1 MDSSEARS
9 CAVLGTI
16 RIKVAISGSY
26 LLRDALTSL
35 LMAPPIKCVKK
46 KEANGAARRL
56 GWDCIIEE
64 CFWQQSGAGPRSE
77 KGRGSTPRLDL

>member
-26 LLRDALTSL
+26 LLRDVLTSL
-35 LMAPPIKCVKK
+35 LMAPSTKCIKK
-46 KEANGAARRL
+46 KKRGKRRCPPTQVGL
-56 GWDCIIEE
+56 YY
-64 CFWQQSGAGPRSE
+64 
-77 KGRGSTPRLDL
+77 